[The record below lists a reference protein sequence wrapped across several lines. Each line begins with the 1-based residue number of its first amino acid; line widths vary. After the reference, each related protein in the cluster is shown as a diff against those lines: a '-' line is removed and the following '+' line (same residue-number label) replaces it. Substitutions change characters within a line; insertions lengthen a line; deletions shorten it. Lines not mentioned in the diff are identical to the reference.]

1 MTSRGKVKADVAI
14 NLCFMGLNTLALM
27 WVVRTASV
35 VFAPATLGA
44 FLLARRLSSIC
55 ASFLQLGMAQTLM
68 RYLPMN
74 ADAPAQRRKYV
85 LTACLLWAGISLGI
99 APLLGVLNDHAAAR
113 AFPGVE
119 DAHALAKWGLILAL
133 MMVLHYIVHATL
145 LAEGRM
151 LFAKTVEFVSVS
163 VFLLWP
169 LQLLGG
175 QGPAAVLEFQ
185 AIGMAAIGLI
195 ALLVYLL
202 LPYEGVEFAPR
213 AWSRTTLTFL
223 TYGVPR
229 GLITGFDAGILAIGP
244 WLLRTTPEEAGYL
257 VIALMLVQ
265 FIQGALNPVT
275 QVASVVAAR
284 FVGRNDQNSLRNEI
298 RLLLGVVTYATIL
311 GLAIF
316 VPWSGSVLRVWL
328 KDPTVVAGVQSYVS
342 WLALGLVP
350 VAIYQGMRGIIEM
363 RWFGPRN
370 LLTLILAGMA
380 HLGTYAV
387 LIEVL
392 GSAAAVKVSLVI
404 TLWILGILTLV
415 WLGPAFLRPL
425 QYWGLVRLIV
435 VAVVLLALNEWSA
448 RDFHIIGAGLSTGIS
463 IVIIAIGLGF
473 WAPAPI
479 ALAVRSFVWSKLE
492 SRS

>member
-1 MTSRGKVKADVAI
+1 MTSRGRIKADVAI
-14 NLCFMGLNTLALM
+14 NVCFMVLNSVALM
-27 WVVRTASV
+27 WAVRTASI

-55 ASFLQLGMAQTLM
+55 ANFLQLGMSQTLM

-74 ADAPAQRRKYV
+74 ADAPAQRRRYV
-85 LTACLLWAGISLGI
+85 LTACVLWAGISLGI
-99 APLLGVLNDHAAAR
+99 TPLLGVLNDHAAAR

-119 DAHALAKWGLILAL
+119 EAHALAKWGLILAL
-133 MMVLHYIVHATL
+133 VMVLQLIVHATL
-145 LAEGRM
+145 LAERRM

-169 LQLLGG
+169 LLLLGG

-185 AIGMAAIGLI
+185 AVGIGAISLI
-195 ALLVYLL
+195 SLLVYLF
-202 LPYEGVEFAPR
+202 LPHERVEFEASD
-213 AWSRTTLTFL
+213 WSKTTVTFL

-244 WLLRTTPEEAGYL
+244 WLLRTTPEQAGYL

-265 FIQGALNPVT
+265 FIQAALNPVT

-284 FVGRNDQNSLRNEI
+284 FVGRNDQSSLRNEI

-311 GLAIF
+311 GSAIF
-316 VPWSGSVLRVWL
+316 VPWSGSVLRAWL

-370 LLTLILAGMA
+370 LLTLILAGVA

-387 LIEVL
+387 LLETL
-392 GSAAAVKVSLVI
+392 GPAAAVKVSLVI

-415 WLGPAFLRPL
+415 WLGPSFLRPL
-425 QYWGLVRLIV
+425 RYWGLVRLMV
-435 VAVVLLALNEWSA
+435 GAVVLLALNEWFA
-448 RDFHIIGAGLSTGIS
+448 RGPHTIGAGLSTGIS
-463 IVIIAIGLGF
+463 VAIIAVALGF
-473 WAPAPI
+473 WAPAPV
-479 ALAVRSFVWSKLE
+479 ALALRSFVWSKLE